1 MTSTW
6 KGAGGLKVS
15 YIFADSLAFD
25 QKIYCYVLQMVGVG
39 ITKLI
44 ISRGGINVW
53 SLNDLKL
60 QSIQLLEAEVSSS
73 TSNQTHFDCIEN
85 NPPNQSIHYFQLTL
99 NLLVKNIVAC

>member
-44 ISRGGINVW
+44 ISRGGINV
-53 SLNDLKL
+53 
-60 QSIQLLEAEVSSS
+60 
-73 TSNQTHFDCIEN
+73 
-85 NPPNQSIHYFQLTL
+85 
-99 NLLVKNIVAC
+99 